1 MSEEAQV
8 PVFTQQKAPVAE
20 DIDELGH
27 VNNAVYVRWIQDIAV
42 AHWYS
47 VAPADLSQ
55 NVAWVVVRHEI
66 DYRAPS
72 HLGETLTLRT
82 WVGDAPKGARYDRFV
97 EVVGPDGKVRVRA
110 LTTWALLDRE
120 SRRPMRVTA
129 EFTAPFVPKKSV

>member
-1 MSEEAQV
+1 MTDDAEPGA
-8 PVFTQQKAPVAE
+8 FTQQRTPAPE

-42 AHWYS
+42 AHWYA
-47 VAPADLSQ
+47 VAPADLAR
-55 NVAWVVVRHEI
+55 NVVWVVVRHEI

-97 EVVGPDGKVRVRA
+97 EISGPDGKVRVRA

-120 SRRPMRVTA
+120 SRRPMRVTP
-129 EFTAPFVPKKSV
+129 EITAPFVLKKSV

>member
-1 MSEEAQV
+1 MTEAAHV
-8 PVFTQQKAPVAE
+8 SVFTQQKAPVAE

-47 VAPADLSQ
+47 VAPADLAA
-55 NVAWVVVRHEI
+55 NVVWVVVRHEI

-97 EVVGPDGKVRVRA
+97 EVAGPDGKVRVRA

-129 EFTAPFVPKKSV
+129 DITAPFVSKKSV

>member
-1 MSEEAQV
+1 MTK
-8 PVFTQQKAPVAE
+8 PVTKLVFEQRRTPEPE

-47 VAPADLSQ
+47 VAAPEIADR
-55 NVAWVVVRHEI
+55 VVWVVVRHEI

-82 WVGDAPKGARYDRFV
+82 WVGDAPKGARFDRFV
-97 EVVGPDGKVRVRA
+97 EVVGPDDKVRVRA
-110 LTTWALLDRE
+110 LTTWALLDRD
-120 SRRPMRVTA
+120 SRRPMRVTD
-129 EFTAPFVPKKSV
+129 EMVAPFVSKIPL